1 MNNED
6 KKIPPYFYFY
16 TKYCNFFDLLPNEQ
30 AGEVIKHICNYV
42 RQREDLPT
50 IDNFE
55 NTSTAMLIEFMKQDI
70 DHAFKKYRAQCE
82 NGKKGG
88 APKGNKNAAKA
99 KSNYCKLEID
109 EINKDI
115 SFRINII
122 YEESKHQNFN
132 ISEYYTTPQ
141 IAEIVSCYNICGY
154 DSFKDFGCTY
164 ATLEEYTLNES
175 ASKVCKELKQYAKEL
190 CDEDEKNN
198 EESFSSVF
206 AKYKKRAISILKFP
220 FEDIAKFSDKCF
232 AVLEPDF
239 YSDKELSELF
249 TKEEIT
255 EIHTLRNNP
264 KTTQNKQIKVK

>member
-16 TKYCNFFDLLPNEQ
+16 TKYCTFFDLLPNEQ

-42 RQREDLPT
+42 RQKEDLPT

-70 DHAFKKYRAQCE
+70 DHAFKKYHAQCE

-99 KSNYCKLEID
+99 KSNYCNLEID

-115 SFRINII
+115 SYRIDVI
-122 YEESKHQNFN
+122 YTESKHKNFDIN
-132 ISEYYTTPQ
+132 EYYSASQ
-141 IAEIVSCYNICGY
+141 IAEIVACYSICDW
-154 DSFKDFGCTY
+154 DSFQDLGCVY
-164 ATLEEYTLNES
+164 STLEEYTLNES
-175 ASKVCKELKQYAKEL
+175 ASKVCKELKQYTKEL
-190 CDEDEKNN
+190 YEEDEKNN

-206 AKYKKRAISILKFP
+206 AKYKKRATNILNFSLEEIRKFAEKCYAV
-220 FEDIAKFSDKCF
+220 FEA
-232 AVLEPDF
+232 EF
-239 YSDKELSELF
+239 YSDEELSKLF

-255 EIHTLRNNP
+255 EIYTLRNNP
-264 KTTQNKQIKVK
+264 KQPKNNPKQAN